1 MFAKTRIEVVLE
13 MPFLIFANADIR
25 FAKRMLVWRS
35 YTAAEALLTTKR
47 VELIKKKEFVAAALN
62 EDKKTFAVHVASS
75 LKPANLSR
83 DAQIT
88 SLNAEKAPDAVPSE
102 YSNYVDVF
110 LLGSTAEILEHN
122 SIGDYAIDLVDGKQ
136 PPFGQIYSLGRWS

>member
-1 MFAKTRIEVVLE
+1 MQTYGLPKGCLFGGATRLQR
-13 MPFLIFANADIR
+13 PCSQPSGLS
-25 FAKRMLVWRS
+25 LS
-35 YTAAEALLTTKR
+35 
-47 VELIKKKEFVAAALN
+47 KKKEFVAAALN